1 MAAQAPSRTRVGPA
15 LLLARGLQSRVG
27 FLLIAN
33 LVVIVVM
40 TAVAPGFLSVPT
52 AQAVGQYG
60 AALAL
65 LALGQTLVVVAG
77 GGGIDLSVGSVL
89 SLTGV
94 LFGLLVTRGHLPWV
108 GAGGLAVALG
118 AGLGAVNGILVTRFA
133 VPPLIATLGTLYL
146 YGSLALVVTNSVPV
160 SGFPASFGFLGQGT
174 VLGVPAGLLLVVAPV
189 GLALIL
195 AVGRTAFGRRL
206 YLTGVNEGAAALSG
220 ISVARLRF
228 GVYCLSG
235 ALSAV
240 GAILTTSWLMSA
252 RPDAGNGYE
261 LQSLTVVLL
270 GGTNIFGGS
279 GTPAGTLCAV
289 LIVTMVAQGLE
300 LAGVDPT
307 WQLGIL
313 GMLLLVAVALNEFVL
328 TGPGI
333 SLRRGRR

>member
-1 MAAQAPSRTRVGPA
+1 VGPL
-15 LLLARGLQSRVG
+15 LLLAQALRSRVG
-27 FLLIAN
+27 FLIVAN
-33 LVVIVVM
+33 LVVIGLM
-40 TAVAPGFLSVPT
+40 SAVAPGFLSIPT
-52 AQAVGQYG
+52 AQAIGQYG

-94 LFGLLVTRGHLPWV
+94 VFGLLVTRAHVPWV
-108 GAGGLAVALG
+108 AAAGLAVASG
-118 AGLGAVNGILVTRFA
+118 CGLGAINGLLVTRFRI
-133 VPPLIATLGTLYL
+133 PPIIATLGTLYL

-160 SGFPASFGFLGQGT
+160 SGFPASFGLLGQGT

-189 GLALIL
+189 GLALVL

-206 YLTGVNEGAAALSG
+206 YLTGVNETAASLSG
-220 ISVARLRF
+220 ISVSRLRW

-235 ALSAV
+235 SLSAM
-240 GAILTTSWLMSA
+240 GAILTASWLMSA

-289 LIVTMVAQGLE
+289 LIVIVVAQGLQ

-313 GMLLLVAVALNEFVL
+313 GVLLLLAVALNEFVL
-328 TGPGI
+328 SGPGI
-333 SLRRGRR
+333 SLRRGLR